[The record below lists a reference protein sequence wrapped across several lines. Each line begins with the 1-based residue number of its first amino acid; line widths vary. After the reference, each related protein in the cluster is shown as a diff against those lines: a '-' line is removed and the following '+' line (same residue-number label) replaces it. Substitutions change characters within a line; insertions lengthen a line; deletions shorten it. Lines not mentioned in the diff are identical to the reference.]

1 MSKDDYFV
9 IAYRLLTYL
18 YACLKK
24 SKLADQDILTAE
36 YFGVGAPYWD
46 YIIQNLYQ
54 DGYIA
59 GVKLATCF
67 GMMPEPKV
75 IIQPSIT
82 ITPKGIQY
90 LSENS
95 MFERVKA
102 MAKDIVALI
111 PV

>member
-24 SKLADQDILTAE
+24 SKSVNQDILTAE
-36 YFGVGAPYWD
+36 YFGIGAAYWD
-46 YIIQNLYQ
+46 YIILNLYQ
-54 DGYIA
+54 DGYIS
-59 GVKLATCF
+59 GVRTATCF
-67 GMMPEPKV
+67 SMLSEPAV
-75 IIQPSIT
+75 IIQPSIN

-95 MFERVKA
+95 MFQKVKEA
-102 MAKDIVALI
+102 AKDIVALI